1 MKRQKLRRDEYEYRK
16 LGDKHS
22 DDSGDEVE
30 LYPKKLYQE
39 PPTVE
44 KIVEEGDTLQ
54 SLAIRYGCS
63 VAELKRLNHILNDNE
78 IYAKGVVKVPD
89 RPFSTILAG
98 VHSSGRSSPTGR
110 VALKK
115 SDHLECLEN
124 KLKSSLLLDIPSTT
138 RRTCMRR

>member
-1 MKRQKLRRDEYEYRK
+1 MNFRLRRDEYEYRK

-63 VAELKRLNHILNDNE
+63 VSCNLHMHLRNIHQQGILLQ
-78 IYAKGVVKVPD
+78 Y
-89 RPFSTILAG
+89 L
-98 VHSSGRSSPTGR
+98 
-110 VALKK
+110 
-115 SDHLECLEN
+115 
-124 KLKSSLLLDIPSTT
+124 
-138 RRTCMRR
+138 